1 MGWVYYGL
9 GGQNPSVVS
18 HAQFASVDRGLR
30 FPFGT
35 APPAAACDLYR
46 YLAPKYPSKSLSV
59 LVHPHP
65 CDPFAVMT
73 SVTQNLQT
81 PTVLTLSF
89 RSEHH
94 IASGQVGSGSGSG
107 IEQTGCCSA
116 LSIRHIERA
125 SPSPSPPLHHP
136 SDSLDILRPGIQA
149 EVYG

>member
-1 MGWVYYGL
+1 MDLRWAGFIMGWAGRTHPLFLTPNSPAVT
-9 GGQNPSVVS
+9 GGCVFPS
-18 HAQFASVDRGLR
+18 AL
-30 FPFGT
+30 
-35 APPAAACDLYR
+35 PPAAACDLYR
-46 YLAPKYPSKSLSV
+46 YLAPRYPSKSLSV

-73 SVTQNLQT
+73 SVTQNIQT
-81 PTVLTLSF
+81 PTVRTLSF

-125 SPSPSPPLHHP
+125 SPSPSPPPP
-136 SDSLDILRPGIQA
+136 SSFRFPRHA
-149 EVYG
+149 PSRYPS